1 MYTQWKAQ
9 KRGSCRNSK
18 EALNAPLGPPCRR
31 RCGRCL
37 TTKPRKH
44 CWGALLSKLQSFF
57 ELDHRLL
64 ILLAPLGSKLGSQA
78 GSSGHGYSVLVT
90 GPLPVLCF
98 VSIVLYFVCV
108 CVDVWRPKKKAECP
122 PSPLASLSPETGSL
136 TEPSTG
142 RRRADP
148 CNSPGSTLITLK
160 FFSWVQGV
168 PPQSSGF
175 HSRHADIL
183 SHFVSPFPVLYDM
196 EPLTSTGQL
205 FCELSPTLAL
215 SNVF

>member
-1 MYTQWKAQ
+1 MNMYTQWKVQ
-9 KRGSCRNSK
+9 KRGSCRNRK
-18 EALNAPLGPPCRR
+18 EALSAPLGAPCRR

-108 CVDVWRPKKKAECP
+108 WMCGGQRRRLSVLLHRLLPCPLRKALSQNLQLAAGELTPAIHLAP
-122 PSPLASLSPETGSL
+122 PSQPSSFLHGSRGSHPSPQAST
-136 TEPSTG
+136 
-142 RRRADP
+142 
-148 CNSPGSTLITLK
+148 
-160 FFSWVQGV
+160 V
-168 PPQSSGF
+168 
-175 HSRHADIL
+175 
-183 SHFVSPFPVLYDM
+183 DM
-196 EPLTSTGQL
+196 LTS
-205 FCELSPTLAL
+205 
-215 SNVF
+215 